1 MKMVRSRS
9 RKDVPD
15 VQVPKRQATQWEIQS
30 NAVLVEL
37 ERKKG
42 QHYEKWGVDRLIT
55 LVDIEF
61 RAKFWVQMGR
71 VWDAVDLG
79 DIDRLHKAVN
89 GMCKG
94 FDALETW
101 AEENEIEPNPP
112 IQFLEWKSVRGVPMV
127 VVRTEADAVELQTH
141 RKDINNG
148 NIWTLEE
155 LEVFLQEPQVQ
166 EIIKLKA
173 LVPTARVTKFTPKE
187 GFGQGSGFDDM
198 EEDLDAIFSGEPYE
212 AKYKPIGTK

>member
-1 MKMVRSRS
+1 MVRSRS

-55 LVDIEF
+55 LVDIDF
-61 RAKFWVQMGR
+61 RTKFWVQMGR

-101 AEENEIEPNPP
+101 ALENEIEPNPA

-127 VVRTEADAVELQTH
+127 VVRTEADAVELQTR

-198 EEDLDAIFSGEPYE
+198 ESDLDAIFSGEPYE
-212 AKYKPIGTK
+212 AKYKPIGAK

>member
-1 MKMVRSRS
+1 MVRSRS
-9 RKDVPD
+9 RKDVPE
-15 VQVPKRQATQWEIQS
+15 VIKPARQATQWEIQS

-61 RAKFWVQMGR
+61 RTKFWVQMGR
-71 VWDAVDLG
+71 VWDALDLG
-79 DIDRLHKAVN
+79 NLNRLHKAVN

-101 AEENEIEPNPP
+101 AAENEIEPNPP
-112 IQFLEWKSVRGVPMV
+112 IQCLEWKSVKGIVMV
-127 VVRTEADAVELQTH
+127 VVRTEIEAVELQKH

-155 LEVFLQEPQVQ
+155 IEVFLQEPQVQ

-173 LVPTARVTKFTPKE
+173 LVPTARITKFTPKE
-187 GFGQGSGFDDM
+187 GFGQGSGFDDI

>member
-1 MKMVRSRS
+1 MVRSRS
-9 RKDVPD
+9 RKDVPE
-15 VQVPKRQATQWEIQS
+15 VIKPTRQATQWEIQS

-71 VWDAVDLG
+71 VWDALDLG
-79 DIDRLHKAVN
+79 DIDKLHKAVN

-94 FDALETW
+94 FEALETW
-101 AEENEIEPNPP
+101 AAENEIEPNPP
-112 IQFLEWKSVRGVPMV
+112 IQFLEWKSVKGVVMV
-127 VVRTEADAVELQTH
+127 VVRTEIEAVELQKH

-155 LEVFLQEPQVQ
+155 IEVFLQEPEVQ
-166 EIIKLKA
+166 EIIRLKA
-173 LVPTARVTKFTPKE
+173 LVPTARITKFTPKE
-187 GFGQGSGFDDM
+187 GFGKGSSGFDDM
-198 EEDLDAIFSGEPYE
+198 EDDLDAIFSGEPYE
-212 AKYKPIGTK
+212 AKYKPI

>member
-1 MKMVRSRS
+1 MVRSRS
-9 RKDVPD
+9 RRDVPD

-37 ERKKG
+37 ERKKS

-79 DIDRLHKAVN
+79 DIDKLHKAVN

-94 FDALETW
+94 FDALEKW
-101 AEENEIEPNPP
+101 AEENEIEPNPA

-155 LEVFLQEPQVQ
+155 IEVFLQEPQVQ

-187 GFGQGSGFDDM
+187 GFGKGSGFDNM
-198 EEDLDAIFSGEPYE
+198 ESDLDAIFSGEPYVP
-212 AKYKPIGTK
+212 KYKPIGAK

>member
-1 MKMVRSRS
+1 MVRSRS
-9 RKDVPD
+9 RKDVPE
-15 VQVPKRQATQWEIQS
+15 VQVPKRHATQWEIQS

-37 ERKKG
+37 ERKKN
-42 QHYEKWGVDRLIT
+42 QHYDKWGVDRLIT

-61 RAKFWVQMGR
+61 RAKFWVQMSR

-101 AEENEIEPNPP
+101 AAENEIEPNPA
-112 IQFLEWKSVRGVPMV
+112 IQFLEWKSVKGVPMV
-127 VVRTEADAVELQTH
+127 IVRTENEAVDLQRQ
-141 RKDINNG
+141 RKDINNK

-155 LEVFLQEPQVQ
+155 IEVFLQEPQVQ

-173 LVPTARVTKFTPKE
+173 LVPTARITKFTPKE
-187 GFGQGSGFDDM
+187 GFGKGSGFDDM
-198 EEDLDAIFSGEPYE
+198 EDDLDFIFSGEPYE
-212 AKYKPIGTK
+212 PKYKPV

>member
-1 MKMVRSRS
+1 MVRSRS

-15 VQVPKRQATQWEIQS
+15 VQVPKRQATQWDIQS

-61 RAKFWVQMGR
+61 RTKFWVQMGR
-71 VWDAVDLG
+71 VWDALDLG
-79 DIDRLHKAVN
+79 DIDKLHKAVN

-101 AEENEIEPNPP
+101 AAENEIEPNPAIP
-112 IQFLEWKSVRGVPMV
+112 CLEWKSIKGIVMV
-127 VVRTEADAVELQTH
+127 VVRTEIEAVELQKH

-148 NIWTLEE
+148 NIWTLQEI
-155 LEVFLQEPQVQ
+155 EVFLQEPEVQ
-166 EIIKLKA
+166 EIIRLKA
-173 LVPTARVTKFTPKE
+173 LVPTARITKFTPKE
-187 GFGQGSGFDDM
+187 GFGKGSGFDDM
-198 EEDLDAIFSGEPYE
+198 EEDLDAVFSGEPYQ
-212 AKYKPIGTK
+212 AKYKPVGTK

>member
-1 MKMVRSRS
+1 MVRSRS

-37 ERKKG
+37 ERKKS

-55 LVDIEF
+55 LVDIDF
-61 RAKFWVQMGR
+61 RTKFWVQMGR

-101 AEENEIEPNPP
+101 ALENEIEPNPA

-155 LEVFLQEPQVQ
+155 IEVFLQEPQVQ

-173 LVPTARVTKFTPKE
+173 LVPTARITKFTPKE

-198 EEDLDAIFSGEPYE
+198 ESDLDAIFSGEPYE
-212 AKYKPIGTK
+212 PKYKPIGVK

>member
-1 MKMVRSRS
+1 MVRSRS
-9 RKDVPD
+9 RKDVPE
-15 VQVPKRQATQWEIQS
+15 VIKPARQATQWEIQS

-37 ERKKG
+37 ERKKS

-71 VWDAVDLG
+71 VWDALDLG
-79 DIDRLHKAVN
+79 DIDKLHKAVN

-101 AEENEIEPNPP
+101 AAENEIEPNPP
-112 IQFLEWKSVRGVPMV
+112 IQFLEWKSVKGVVMV
-127 VVRTEADAVELQTH
+127 VVRTEVEAVELQTH

-148 NIWTLEE
+148 NIWTLQEI
-155 LEVFLQEPQVQ
+155 EVFLQEPEVQ
-166 EIIKLKA
+166 EIIRLKA
-173 LVPTARVTKFTPKE
+173 LVPTARITKFTPKE
-187 GFGQGSGFDDM
+187 GFGKGSGFDDM

-212 AKYKPIGTK
+212 AKYKPLNHG

>member
-1 MKMVRSRS
+1 L
-9 RKDVPD
+9 RKDVPE
-15 VQVPKRQATQWEIQS
+15 VIKPVRQATQWEIQS

-61 RAKFWVQMGR
+61 RTKFWVQMGR
-71 VWDAVDLG
+71 VWDALDLG

-94 FDALETW
+94 FEALETW
-101 AEENEIEPNPP
+101 AAENEIEPNPP
-112 IQFLEWKSVRGVPMV
+112 IQFLEWKSIKGVVMV
-127 VVRTEADAVELQTH
+127 VVRTEIEAVELQKH

-155 LEVFLQEPQVQ
+155 IEVFLQEPEVQ
-166 EIIKLKA
+166 EIIRLKA
-173 LVPTARVTKFTPKE
+173 LVPTARITKFTPKE
-187 GFGQGSGFDDM
+187 GFGKGLSGFDDM
-198 EEDLDAIFSGEPYE
+198 EEDLDLIFSGEPYE
-212 AKYKPIGTK
+212 AKYKPI

>member
-1 MKMVRSRS
+1 MVRSRS

-15 VQVPKRQATQWEIQS
+15 VQVPKRQATHWEIQS

-37 ERKKG
+37 ERKKS

-55 LVDIEF
+55 LVDTEF
-61 RAKFWVQMGR
+61 RSKFWVQMGR
-71 VWDAVDLG
+71 VWDALELG

-101 AEENEIEPNPP
+101 AAENEIEPNPP
-112 IQFLEWKSVRGVPMV
+112 IQFLEWKSVEGVVMV
-127 VVRTEADAVELQTH
+127 VVRTENEAVELQKH

-148 NIWTLEE
+148 NIWTLQEI
-155 LEVFLQEPQVQ
+155 EVFLQEPQVQ

-173 LVPTARVTKFTPKE
+173 LVPTARITKFTPKE
-187 GFGQGSGFDDM
+187 GFGQSSGFDDM

-212 AKYKPIGTK
+212 PKYKPI

>member
-1 MKMVRSRS
+1 MVRSRS
-9 RKDVPD
+9 RRDVPD

-37 ERKKG
+37 ERKKS

-71 VWDAVDLG
+71 VWDALDLG

-94 FDALETW
+94 FEALETW
-101 AEENEIEPNPP
+101 AAENEIEPNPP
-112 IQFLEWKSVRGVPMV
+112 IQFLEWKSVKGVVMV
-127 VVRTEADAVELQTH
+127 VVRTEVEAVELQKH

-148 NIWTLEE
+148 NIWTLQEI
-155 LEVFLQEPQVQ
+155 EVFLQEPEVQ
-166 EIIKLKA
+166 EIIRLKA
-173 LVPTARVTKFTPKE
+173 LVPTARITKFTPKE
-187 GFGQGSGFDDM
+187 GFGQGSGFDDI

-212 AKYKPIGTK
+212 PKYKPVGTK

>member
-1 MKMVRSRS
+1 MVRSRS

-61 RAKFWVQMGR
+61 RTKFWVQMGR
-71 VWDAVDLG
+71 VWDALDLG

-94 FDALETW
+94 FEALETW
-101 AEENEIEPNPP
+101 AAENEIEPNPP
-112 IQFLEWKSVRGVPMV
+112 IQCLEWKSVKGIVMV
-127 VVRTEADAVELQTH
+127 VVRTEIEAVELQTH

-155 LEVFLQEPQVQ
+155 IEVFLQEPQVQ
-166 EIIKLKA
+166 EIIRLKA
-173 LVPTARVTKFTPKE
+173 LVPTARITKFTPKE
-187 GFGQGSGFDDM
+187 GFGKGSSGFDDM

-212 AKYKPIGTK
+212 PKYKPI

>member
-1 MKMVRSRS
+1 MVRSRS

-37 ERKKG
+37 ERKKS

-55 LVDIEF
+55 LVDIDF
-61 RAKFWVQMGR
+61 RTKFWVQMGR

-101 AEENEIEPNPP
+101 ALENEIEPNPS

-155 LEVFLQEPQVQ
+155 IEVFLQEPQVQ

-173 LVPTARVTKFTPKE
+173 LVPTARITKFTPKE
-187 GFGQGSGFDDM
+187 GFGKGSGFDDM

-212 AKYKPIGTK
+212 AKYKPIGHG

>member
-1 MKMVRSRS
+1 
-9 RKDVPD
+9 
-15 VQVPKRQATQWEIQS
+15 
-30 NAVLVEL
+30 VLVEL

-61 RAKFWVQMGR
+61 RTKFWVQMGR
-71 VWDAVDLG
+71 VWDALDLG
-79 DIDRLHKAVN
+79 DIDKLHKAVN

-94 FDALETW
+94 FEALETW
-101 AEENEIEPNPP
+101 AAENEIEPNPP
-112 IQFLEWKSVRGVPMV
+112 IQFLEWKSIKGVVMV

-155 LEVFLQEPQVQ
+155 IEVFLQEPEVQ
-166 EIIKLKA
+166 EIIRLKA
-173 LVPTARVTKFTPKE
+173 LVPTARITKFTPKE
-187 GFGQGSGFDDM
+187 GFGKGSGFDDM
-198 EEDLDAIFSGEPYE
+198 EEDLDLIFSGEPYE
-212 AKYKPIGTK
+212 AKYKPVGTK

>member
-1 MKMVRSRS
+1 MVRSRS
-9 RKDVPD
+9 RKDVPE
-15 VQVPKRQATQWEIQS
+15 VIKPARQATQWEIQS

-61 RAKFWVQMGR
+61 RTKFWVQMGR
-71 VWDAVDLG
+71 VWDALDLG
-79 DIDRLHKAVN
+79 DIDKLHKAVN

-94 FDALETW
+94 FEALETW
-101 AEENEIEPNPP
+101 AAENEIEPNPP
-112 IQFLEWKSVRGVPMV
+112 IQFLEWKSIKGIVMV
-127 VVRTEADAVELQTH
+127 VVRTEIEAVELQTH

-155 LEVFLQEPQVQ
+155 IEVFLQEPEVQ
-166 EIIKLKA
+166 EIIRLKA
-173 LVPTARVTKFTPKE
+173 LVPTARITKFTPKE
-187 GFGQGSGFDDM
+187 GFGKGSGFDDM
-198 EEDLDAIFSGEPYE
+198 EEDLDMIFSGEPYE
-212 AKYKPIGTK
+212 AKYKPVGTK

>member
-1 MKMVRSRS
+1 MVRSRS
-9 RKDVPD
+9 RKDVPE
-15 VQVPKRQATQWEIQS
+15 VIKPARQATQWEIQS

-37 ERKKG
+37 ERKKS

-71 VWDAVDLG
+71 VWDALDLG
-79 DIDRLHKAVN
+79 DIDKLHKAVN

-101 AEENEIEPNPP
+101 AAENEIEPNPP
-112 IQFLEWKSVRGVPMV
+112 IQFLEWKSVKGVPMV
-127 VVRTEADAVELQTH
+127 VVRTEVEAVELQKH

-155 LEVFLQEPQVQ
+155 IEVFLQEPQVQ
-166 EIIKLKA
+166 EIIRLKA
-173 LVPTARVTKFTPKE
+173 LVPTARITKFTPKE

-198 EEDLDAIFSGEPYE
+198 EEDLDMIFSGEPYE
-212 AKYKPIGTK
+212 AKYKPVGTK

>member
-1 MKMVRSRS
+1 MVRSRL
-9 RKDVPD
+9 RKDVPE
-15 VQVPKRQATQWEIQS
+15 VIKPVRQATQWEIQS

-37 ERKKG
+37 DRKKG

-61 RAKFWVQMGR
+61 RTKFWVQMGR
-71 VWDAVDLG
+71 VWDALDLG
-79 DIDRLHKAVN
+79 DIDKLHKAVN

-94 FDALETW
+94 FEALETW
-101 AEENEIEPNPP
+101 AAENEIEPNPP
-112 IQFLEWKSVRGVPMV
+112 IQFLEWKSVKGVVMV
-127 VVRTEADAVELQTH
+127 VVRTEIEAVELQTH

-155 LEVFLQEPQVQ
+155 IEVFLQEPEVQ
-166 EIIKLKA
+166 EIIRLKA
-173 LVPTARVTKFTPKE
+173 LVPTARITKFTPKE

-212 AKYKPIGTK
+212 AKYKPVGTK

>member
-1 MKMVRSRS
+1 MVRSRS

-94 FDALETW
+94 FDALEKW
-101 AEENEIEPNPP
+101 AEENEIEPNPA

-173 LVPTARVTKFTPKE
+173 LVPTARITKFTPKE
-187 GFGQGSGFDDM
+187 GFGKGSGFDDM
-198 EEDLDAIFSGEPYE
+198 EDDLHAFEGGSDYVP
-212 AKYKPIGTK
+212 KYKPLNRG

>member
-1 MKMVRSRS
+1 MVRSRS

-37 ERKKG
+37 ERRKG

-101 AEENEIEPNPP
+101 ALENEIEPNPP
-112 IQFLEWKSVRGVPMV
+112 IQFLEWKSVKGVVMV
-127 VVRTEADAVELQTH
+127 VVRTEIEAVELQKH

-148 NIWTLEE
+148 NIWTLQEI
-155 LEVFLQEPQVQ
+155 EVFLQEPEVQ
-166 EIIKLKA
+166 EIIRLKA
-173 LVPTARVTKFTPKE
+173 LVPTARITKFTPKE

-212 AKYKPIGTK
+212 PKYKPVGTK

>member
-1 MKMVRSRS
+1 MVRSRS

-37 ERKKG
+37 ERRKG

-71 VWDAVDLG
+71 VWDALELG
-79 DIDRLHKAVN
+79 DIEKLHKAVN

-101 AEENEIEPNPP
+101 ALENEIEPNPP
-112 IQFLEWKSVRGVPMV
+112 IQFLEWKSIKGVVMV
-127 VVRTEADAVELQTH
+127 VVRTEVEAVELQKH

-148 NIWTLEE
+148 NIWTLQEI
-155 LEVFLQEPQVQ
+155 EVFLQEPEVQ
-166 EIIKLKA
+166 EIIRLKA
-173 LVPTARVTKFTPKE
+173 LVPTARITKFTPKE
-187 GFGQGSGFDDM
+187 GFGKGSGFDDM

-212 AKYKPIGTK
+212 PKYKPI

>member
-1 MKMVRSRS
+1 MVRSRS

-15 VQVPKRQATQWEIQS
+15 VQVPKRHATQWEIQS

-37 ERKKG
+37 ERKKS

-101 AEENEIEPNPP
+101 AAENEIEPNPA
-112 IQFLEWKSVRGVPMV
+112 IQFLEWKSVKGVPMV
-127 VVRTEADAVELQTH
+127 IVRTENEAVDLQRQ
-141 RKDINNG
+141 RKDINNK

-155 LEVFLQEPQVQ
+155 IEVFLQEPQVQ

-173 LVPTARVTKFTPKE
+173 LVPTARITKFTPKE
-187 GFGQGSGFDDM
+187 GFGKGSGFNDM
-198 EEDLDAIFSGEPYE
+198 EDDLDFIFSGEPYE
-212 AKYKPIGTK
+212 PKYKPV

>member
-1 MKMVRSRS
+1 MVRSRS

-37 ERKKG
+37 ERRKG

-71 VWDAVDLG
+71 VWDALDLG
-79 DIDRLHKAVN
+79 DIEKLHKAVN

-101 AEENEIEPNPP
+101 ALENEIEPNPP
-112 IQFLEWKSVRGVPMV
+112 IQFLEWKSVKGVVMV
-127 VVRTEADAVELQTH
+127 VVRTEIEAVELQKH

-148 NIWTLEE
+148 NIWTLQEI
-155 LEVFLQEPQVQ
+155 EVFLQEPEVQ
-166 EIIKLKA
+166 TIIRAKA
-173 LVPTARVTKFTPKE
+173 LFPTARITKFTPKE
-187 GFGQGSGFDDM
+187 GFGKGSGFDDM
-198 EEDLDAIFSGEPYE
+198 EEDLDLIFSGEPYE
-212 AKYKPIGTK
+212 PKYKPLNHG

>member
-1 MKMVRSRS
+1 MVRSRS
-9 RKDVPD
+9 RKDVPE
-15 VQVPKRQATQWEIQS
+15 VIKPVRQATQWEIQS

-37 ERKKG
+37 ERKKS
-42 QHYEKWGVDRLIT
+42 QHYERWGVDRLIT

-71 VWDAVDLG
+71 VWDALDLG
-79 DIDRLHKAVN
+79 DLDRLHKAVN

-101 AEENEIEPNPP
+101 AAENEIEPNPP
-112 IQFLEWKSVRGVPMV
+112 IQFLEWKSVKGVVMV
-127 VVRTEADAVELQTH
+127 VVRTENEAVELQKH

-155 LEVFLQEPQVQ
+155 IEVFLQEPQVQ

-173 LVPTARVTKFTPKE
+173 LVPTARITKFTPKE
-187 GFGQGSGFDDM
+187 GFGQGSGFDDI

-212 AKYKPIGTK
+212 AKYKPLNHG

>member
-1 MKMVRSRS
+1 MSRSRS
-9 RKDVPD
+9 RKDVPE
-15 VQVPKRQATQWEIQS
+15 VVKPARQATQWEIQS
-30 NAVLVEL
+30 NAVMVEL

-61 RAKFWVQMGR
+61 RTKFWTQMGR
-71 VWDAVDLG
+71 VWDALDMG
-79 DIDRLHKAVN
+79 DIDRLHKAVH

-94 FDALETW
+94 FDALEKW
-101 AEENEIEPNPP
+101 AEENEIEPNPA
-112 IQFLEWKSVRGVPMV
+112 IQFLEWKSVKGVPMV

-155 LEVFLQEPQVQ
+155 IEVFLQEPQVQ
-166 EIIKLKA
+166 TIIKAKA
-173 LVPTARVTKFTPKE
+173 MMPTARMTKFTPKE
-187 GFGQGSGFDDM
+187 GFGGGSGFDDM
-198 EEDLDAIFSGEPYE
+198 ENDLHAFEGATKYVP
-212 AKYKPIGTK
+212 KYKPLNRG

>member
-1 MKMVRSRS
+1 MVRSRS
-9 RKDVPD
+9 RKDVPE
-15 VQVPKRQATQWEIQS
+15 VIKPARQATQWEIQS

-37 ERKKG
+37 DRKKG

-71 VWDAVDLG
+71 VWDALDLG
-79 DIDRLHKAVN
+79 DIDKLHKAVN

-101 AEENEIEPNPP
+101 AAENEIEPNPA
-112 IQFLEWKSVRGVPMV
+112 IQFLEWKSVKGIVMV
-127 VVRTEADAVELQTH
+127 VVRTEVEAVELQKH

-155 LEVFLQEPQVQ
+155 IEVFLQEPEVQ
-166 EIIKLKA
+166 EIIRLKA
-173 LVPTARVTKFTPKE
+173 LVPTARITKFTPKE
-187 GFGQGSGFDDM
+187 GFGKGSGFDDM

-212 AKYKPIGTK
+212 AKYKPLNHG

>member
-1 MKMVRSRS
+1 MVRSRS
-9 RKDVPD
+9 RRDVPD

-37 ERKKG
+37 ERKKS

-94 FDALETW
+94 FDALEKW
-101 AEENEIEPNPP
+101 AEENEIQPNPS
-112 IQFLEWKSVRGVPMV
+112 IQFLEWKSVKGVPMV
-127 VVRTEADAVELQTH
+127 IVRTENEAVELQTH
-141 RKDINNG
+141 RKDISNG

-155 LEVFLQEPQVQ
+155 IEVFLQEPQVQ

-187 GFGQGSGFDDM
+187 GFGKGSGFDDM
-198 EEDLDAIFSGEPYE
+198 EDDLDAIFSGEPYVP
-212 AKYKPIGTK
+212 KYKPIGAK

>member
-1 MKMVRSRS
+1 MVRSRS

-55 LVDIEF
+55 LVDTEF

-101 AEENEIEPNPP
+101 AEENEIEPNPA
-112 IQFLEWKSVRGVPMV
+112 IQFLEWKSVKGVPMV

-155 LEVFLQEPQVQ
+155 IEVFLQEPQVQ

-173 LVPTARVTKFTPKE
+173 LVPTARITKFTPKE

-198 EEDLDAIFSGEPYE
+198 ESDLDAIFSGEPYVP
-212 AKYKPIGTK
+212 KYKPLNRG

>member
-1 MKMVRSRS
+1 MVRSRS

-37 ERKKG
+37 ERRKG

-101 AEENEIEPNPP
+101 ALENEIEPNPP
-112 IQFLEWKSVRGVPMV
+112 IQFLEWKSIKGVVMV
-127 VVRTEADAVELQTH
+127 VVRTEIEAVELQKH

-148 NIWTLEE
+148 NIWTLQEI
-155 LEVFLQEPQVQ
+155 EVFLQEPEVQ
-166 EIIKLKA
+166 EIIRLKA
-173 LVPTARVTKFTPKE
+173 LVPTARITKFTPKE

-212 AKYKPIGTK
+212 PKYKPVGTK

>member
-1 MKMVRSRS
+1 
-9 RKDVPD
+9 
-15 VQVPKRQATQWEIQS
+15 
-30 NAVLVEL
+30 VLVEL
-37 ERKKG
+37 ERKKN
-42 QHYEKWGVDRLIT
+42 QHYDKWGVDRLIT

-61 RAKFWVQMGR
+61 RAKFWVQMSR

-101 AEENEIEPNPP
+101 AAENEIEPNPA
-112 IQFLEWKSVRGVPMV
+112 IQFLEWKSVKGVPMV
-127 VVRTEADAVELQTH
+127 IVRTENEAVDLQRQ
-141 RKDINNG
+141 RKDINNK

-155 LEVFLQEPQVQ
+155 IEVFLQEPQVQ

-173 LVPTARVTKFTPKE
+173 LVPTARITKFTPKE
-187 GFGQGSGFDDM
+187 GFGKGSGFDDM
-198 EEDLDAIFSGEPYE
+198 EDDLDFIFSGEPYE
-212 AKYKPIGTK
+212 PKYKPV

>member
-1 MKMVRSRS
+1 MVRSRS

-101 AEENEIEPNPP
+101 ALENEIEPNPP
-112 IQFLEWKSVRGVPMV
+112 IQFLEWKSVKGVPMV
-127 VVRTEADAVELQTH
+127 IVRTENEAVELQTH

-155 LEVFLQEPQVQ
+155 IEVFLQEPQVQ

-173 LVPTARVTKFTPKE
+173 LVPTARITKFTPKE

-198 EEDLDAIFSGEPYE
+198 ESDLDAIFSGEPYVP
-212 AKYKPIGTK
+212 KYKPIGAK

>member
-1 MKMVRSRS
+1 MVRSRS
-9 RKDVPD
+9 RKDVPE
-15 VQVPKRQATQWEIQS
+15 VMKPARQATQWEIQS
-30 NAVLVEL
+30 SAVLVEL
-37 ERKKG
+37 ERKKS

-61 RAKFWVQMGR
+61 RTKFWVQMGR
-71 VWDAVDLG
+71 VWDALDMC
-79 DIDRLHKAVN
+79 DIDKLHKAVH

-94 FDALETW
+94 FDALEKW
-101 AEENEIEPNPP
+101 ALENEVEPNPS
-112 IQFLEWKSVRGVPMV
+112 IQFLEWKSVKGVPMV
-127 VVRTEADAVELQTH
+127 VVRTENDAVELQTH

-173 LVPTARVTKFTPKE
+173 LVPTARITKFTPKE
-187 GFGQGSGFDDM
+187 GFGNSGFDDM
-198 EEDLDAIFSGEPYE
+198 EDDLDAIFSGEPYVP
-212 AKYKPIGTK
+212 KYKPLNRG

>member
-1 MKMVRSRS
+1 MVRSRS

-37 ERKKG
+37 ERRKG

-71 VWDAVDLG
+71 VWDALDLG

-101 AEENEIEPNPP
+101 ALENEIEPNPP
-112 IQFLEWKSVRGVPMV
+112 IQFLEWKSIKGVVMV
-127 VVRTEADAVELQTH
+127 VVRTEIEAVELQKH

-148 NIWTLEE
+148 NIWTLQEI
-155 LEVFLQEPQVQ
+155 EVFLQEPEVQ
-166 EIIKLKA
+166 EIIRLKA
-173 LVPTARVTKFTPKE
+173 LVPTARITKFTPKE

-212 AKYKPIGTK
+212 PKYKPVGTK

>member
-1 MKMVRSRS
+1 MVRSRS
-9 RKDVPD
+9 RKDVPE
-15 VQVPKRQATQWEIQS
+15 VIKPVRQATQWEIQS

-71 VWDAVDLG
+71 VWDALDLG

-94 FDALETW
+94 FEALETW
-101 AEENEIEPNPP
+101 ALENEIEPNPP
-112 IQFLEWKSVRGVPMV
+112 IQFLEWKSIKGIVMV
-127 VVRTEADAVELQTH
+127 VVRTEIEAVELQKH

-148 NIWTLEE
+148 NIWTLQEI
-155 LEVFLQEPQVQ
+155 EVFLQEPEVQ
-166 EIIKLKA
+166 EIIRLKA
-173 LVPTARVTKFTPKE
+173 FSPTARITKFTPKE
-187 GFGQGSGFDDM
+187 GFGKNSGFDDM
-198 EEDLDAIFSGEPYE
+198 EEDLDAVFSGEPYE
-212 AKYKPIGTK
+212 PKYKPI

>member
-1 MKMVRSRS
+1 MSRSRS

-42 QHYEKWGVDRLIT
+42 QHYKKWGVDRLIT

-71 VWDAVDLG
+71 VWDAVDMG

-101 AEENEIEPNPP
+101 ALENEIEPNPP

-127 VVRTEADAVELQTH
+127 VVRTENDAVELQTH

-155 LEVFLQEPQVQ
+155 IEVFLQEPQVQ

>member
-1 MKMVRSRS
+1 MVRSRS
-9 RKDVPD
+9 RKDVPE
-15 VQVPKRQATQWEIQS
+15 VIKPARQATQWEIQS

-61 RAKFWVQMGR
+61 RTKFWVQMGR
-71 VWDAVDLG
+71 VWDALDLG
-79 DIDRLHKAVN
+79 DIDKLHKAVN

-94 FDALETW
+94 FEALEKW

-112 IQFLEWKSVRGVPMV
+112 IQCLEWKSVKGVVMV
-127 VVRTEADAVELQTH
+127 VVRTEVEAVELQKH

-155 LEVFLQEPQVQ
+155 IEVFLQEPEVQ
-166 EIIKLKA
+166 EIIRLKA
-173 LVPTARVTKFTPKE
+173 LVPTARITKFTPKE

-198 EEDLDAIFSGEPYE
+198 EEDLDMIFSGEPYE
-212 AKYKPIGTK
+212 AKYKPVGTK

>member
-1 MKMVRSRS
+1 MVRSRS

-101 AEENEIEPNPP
+101 ALENEIEPNPA
-112 IQFLEWKSVRGVPMV
+112 IQFLEWKSVRGVPMI
-127 VVRTEADAVELQTH
+127 VVRTENDAVELQTH

-155 LEVFLQEPQVQ
+155 IEVFLQEPQVQ

-173 LVPTARVTKFTPKE
+173 LVPTARITKFTPKE

-198 EEDLDAIFSGEPYE
+198 ESDLDAVFSGEPYVP
-212 AKYKPIGTK
+212 KYKPLNRG